1 MPTARGNPIV
11 ITIFCDAA
19 FAGDVV
25 TRRSQTSII
34 IFLNGA
40 PITWYSK
47 RQNTVE
53 ASTFGSEFVA
63 LRVGI
68 EMNDALRYKLR
79 MMGIYVKGPTNVYC
93 DNKSVVCNAT
103 LAEST
108 LKKKHLSVC
117 YHKVRES
124 YAKGA
129 VRIAYEPTESNLA
142 DVCTKVLSQE
152 EKKKKMKNI
161 LY

>member
-1 MPTARGNPIV
+1 
-11 ITIFCDAA
+11 
-19 FAGDVV
+19 
-25 TRRSQTSII
+25 
-34 IFLNGA
+34 
-40 PITWYSK
+40 
-47 RQNTVE
+47 
-53 ASTFGSEFVA
+53 
-63 LRVGI
+63 
-68 EMNDALRYKLR
+68 MNDALRYKLR
-79 MMGIYVKGPTNVYC
+79 MMGIHVKGPTNVYC
-93 DNKSVVCNAT
+93 DNKSVVSNTT

-129 VRIAYEPTESNLA
+129 VCIAYEPTGTNLA

-152 EKKKKMKNI
+152 EKKKKMHHI